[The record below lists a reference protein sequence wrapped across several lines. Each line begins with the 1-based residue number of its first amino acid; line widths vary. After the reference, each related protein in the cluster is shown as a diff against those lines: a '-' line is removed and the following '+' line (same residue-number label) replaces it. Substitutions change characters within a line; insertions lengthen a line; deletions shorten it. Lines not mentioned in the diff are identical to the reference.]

1 MNPPAADLPVPGDGR
16 PSPSCGWSGRQ
27 LWVDLSTGR
36 HEVRALPQEWARAY
50 VGARGFGVRLL
61 YDLTGPETE
70 PLGPGNVV
78 IVAAGPLTG
87 TTAPASSRCEVV
99 TKSPLTGIYGR
110 GDVGGAFGA
119 KLKYAGY
126 DAIVVTGQAAEPCYL
141 WIDDDTVEIRDAG
154 GLWGKDVWQTR
165 RAICDAHRAGPRDP
179 RFLESIGTLTIGP
192 AGEHLSLAAC
202 VMDGVAHAAALGGLG
217 AVWGS
222 KHLKAVAVRGSRGVD
237 LARPEEF
244 LQLCR
249 RQWARYEDDPMYAST
264 RKWGTLGWVGGS
276 DSRSAVSDFMLGT
289 RFEEV
294 EEQAFVP
301 LIEKSRACYGCPIHC
316 DHFLHVREGKYA
328 GTRGEGVE
336 GFVQIL
342 GMSFKTASAPFLAR
356 FNNLCNRLGLNVSSV
371 GTAIIWAMELWKK
384 GVIGPGDTDGI
395 EVTEGNEEAILE
407 LTRKIAYRDGF
418 GSILADFPLE
428 GARRL
433 GRGSDQY
440 AAHTKGQFA
449 WMPGHGIGITLIYT
463 LALNVN
469 TRGYDHLM
477 GGMSILT
484 PDLREEW
491 GITRELLGRLG
502 EERYGDPAIFRD
514 NAWSYHP
521 RIVQAEC
528 DFEHMMV
535 MADMAG
541 TCKFATQYNQPVE
554 GINIPEWSTYI
565 SAATG
570 VGFSAGDLRDAARRV
585 IALERCYNA
594 REGVRRLDDYPF
606 FLWWH
611 KKFGEPHPLYAEA
624 DVPFTGPE
632 YDRILDEWYEA
643 RGCDL
648 ESGIPT
654 AAELVRCGLKDVAE
668 DLRSR
673 GVPVR

>member
-1 MNPPAADLPVPGDGR
+1 MSPRPADTPPGAGGGASSV
-16 PSPSCGWSGRQ
+16 CGWSGRL
-27 LWVDLSTGR
+27 LWVDLGTGQ
-36 HEVRALPQEWARAY
+36 HEVRPLSEEWAQTY

-70 PLGPGNVV
+70 PLGPDNV
-78 IVAAGPLTG
+78 IIIAAGPLTG
-87 TTAPASSRCEVV
+87 TTAPSSSRCEVV
-99 TKSPLTGIYGR
+99 TKSPLTGNYGR

-126 DAIVVTGQAAEPCYL
+126 DAIVVSGRAAEPSYL
-141 WIDDDTVEIRDAG
+141 WVDDDTVEIRDARE
-154 GLWGKDVWQTR
+154 LWGKDVWQSR
-165 RAICDAHRAGPRDP
+165 QALRAAHRARPGER

-222 KHLKAVAVRGSRGVD
+222 KNLKAVAVRGSRGVD
-237 LARPEEF
+237 LAQPEEF

-316 DHFLHVREGKYA
+316 DHFLHVKEGKYA

-342 GMSFKTASAPFLAR
+342 GMSFKTASAPFLVKY
-356 FNNLCNRLGLNVSSV
+356 NNLCNRLGLNVSSV
-371 GTAIIWAMELWKK
+371 GTAIIWAMELWKQ
-384 GVIGPGDTDGI
+384 GVISADDTDGVEI
-395 EVTEGNEEAILE
+395 TEGNEEAILE

-418 GSILADFPLE
+418 GSILADFPVE

-440 AAHTKGQFA
+440 ASHTKGQFA

-484 PDLREEW
+484 PDLRAEW
-491 GITRELLGRLG
+491 GITRELLTRLG

-514 NAWSYHP
+514 NKWSYHP
-521 RIVQAEC
+521 QIVQAEC

-554 GINIPEWSTYI
+554 GINLPEWSAYLT
-565 SAATG
+565 AATG
-570 VGFSAGDLRDAARRV
+570 VSFTEASLRDAARRV
-585 IALERCYNA
+585 ITLERSYNA

-606 FLWWH
+606 FLWWQ
-611 KKFGEPHPLYAEA
+611 KKFGEPHPLYAVT
-624 DVPFTGPE
+624 DVPFTAAE
-632 YDRILDEWYEA
+632 YDRILDEWYVA

-648 ESGIPT
+648 ESGIPNGE
-654 AAELVRCGLKDVAE
+654 ELARSGLGDVAD

-673 GVPVR
+673 GVLPG

>member
-1 MNPPAADLPVPGDGR
+1 VSRRPAGAPRPAGDATPASR
-16 PSPSCGWSGRQ
+16 GWSGRQ
-27 LWVDLSTGR
+27 LWFDLSTGR
-36 HEVRALPQEWARAY
+36 HEVRSLSEEWARTY
-50 VGARGFGVRLL
+50 VGARGFGARLL
-61 YDLTGPETE
+61 YDLTGPETA
-70 PLGPGNVV
+70 PLGPGNVIV
-78 IVAAGPLTG
+78 IAAGPLTG
-87 TTAPASSRCEVV
+87 TTAPSSSRCEVV

-110 GDVGGAFGA
+110 GDVGGVFGA
-119 KLKYAGY
+119 KMKYAGY
-126 DAIVVTGQAAEPCYL
+126 DTIVVSGRATEPCYV
-141 WIDDDTVEIRDAG
+141 WIDDDTVEIRDARE
-154 GLWGKDVWQTR
+154 LWGKDVWQSR
-165 RAICDAHRAGPRDP
+165 RAICAAHQARPGDP
-179 RFLESIGTLTIGP
+179 GFLESIGTLTIGP

-202 VMDGVAHAAALGGLG
+202 VMEGVAHAAALGGLG

-222 KHLKAVAVRGSRGVD
+222 KNLKAVAIRGTRGVD
-237 LARPEEF
+237 LASPEEF

-249 RQWARYEDDPMYAST
+249 RHWVRYEDDPMYAST

-276 DSRSAVSDFMLGT
+276 DSRSAVSDLMLGG

-301 LIEKSRACYGCPIHC
+301 LIEKSRACYGCAIHC

-342 GMSFKTASAPFLAR
+342 GMSFKTASAPFLAKY
-356 FNNLCNRLGLNVSSV
+356 NNLCNQLGLNVSSV
-371 GTAIIWAMELWKK
+371 GTAVIWAMELWKQ

-395 EVTEGNEEAILE
+395 EIVPGDEEAVLE

-491 GITRELLGRLG
+491 GITRELLARLG

-514 NAWSYHP
+514 NTWSYHP
-521 RIVQAEC
+521 QIVRAEC

-554 GINIPEWSTYI
+554 GINLPDWSGYL

-570 VGFSAGDLRDAARRV
+570 VSFSDADLQEAAQRV

-606 FLWWH
+606 FLWWQ
-611 KKFGEPHPLYAEA
+611 KKHGEPHPLYAETG
-624 DVPFTGPE
+624 VPFTAAE
-632 YDRILDEWYEA
+632 YDRILDEWYTA

-648 ESGIPT
+648 GTGIPT
-654 AAELVRCGLKDVAE
+654 TAELVRCGLEDVAD

-673 GVPVR
+673 GVPTG